1 LSGIKSVAPSVMALA
16 SRGLV
21 SRVLP
26 GRNHDAKETISLGVL
41 TFSSFENASQ
51 KCGLVRICQ
60 HQQSRVSLT
69 MIHRCFT

>member
-1 LSGIKSVAPSVMALA
+1 MALA

-41 TFSSFENASQ
+41 TFSSFEKASQ
-51 KCGLVRICQ
+51 ERGLVRICQ
-60 HQQSRVSLT
+60 RQQSRVSLT

>member
-1 LSGIKSVAPSVMALA
+1 
-16 SRGLV
+16 
-21 SRVLP
+21 LP